1 MLKEDFCFPF
11 LMTLKRIATVAGSN
25 TCNLKPYH
33 SGILDED
40 LETCSTAM
48 IIKNQR
54 SSSLQVI
61 LRRLAPVQNQLYQNT
76 RNRCLS
82 KVFFIYQTREL

>member
-11 LMTLKRIATVAGSN
+11 LMTLKRIATVAASN
-25 TCNLKPYH
+25 TRNLKPYH

-48 IIKNQR
+48 IIN
-54 SSSLQVI
+54 
-61 LRRLAPVQNQLYQNT
+61 
-76 RNRCLS
+76 
-82 KVFFIYQTREL
+82 